1 MHKLI
6 QNSDAYVAEA
16 KYIRST
22 IFTPVPV
29 ITVFMSTVA
38 TVSLHEAISATNMV
52 NATIHKNRLGEY

>member
-1 MHKLI
+1 MHKLT

-38 TVSLHEAISATNMV
+38 TVSLHEAISAT
-52 NATIHKNRLGEY
+52 TW